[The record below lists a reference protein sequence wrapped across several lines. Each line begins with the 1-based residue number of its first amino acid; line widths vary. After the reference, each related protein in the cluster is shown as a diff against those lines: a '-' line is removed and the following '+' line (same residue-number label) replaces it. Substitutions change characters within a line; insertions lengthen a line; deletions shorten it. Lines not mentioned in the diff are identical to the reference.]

1 MKTWIA
7 LSLSHLVVF
16 FFFTITTFCLG
27 NPYSKGSESALRQKQ
42 LTRCPPPPQESDC
55 LCGRSL
61 PHCPSNSMWNSWA
74 HVVATCESALH
85 AHTLGVNLL
94 FSSLFA
100 SLLSFTLWG
109 TKGFKHNTAFQK
121 SEPSWPGIWKINT
134 SSIHWLY
141 RHGKQTNSQKW
152 QICHWLP

>member
-1 MKTWIA
+1 MWWKCE
-7 LSLSHLVVF
+7 LLYHLVF

-27 NPYSKGSESALRQKQ
+27 NPCSKRSGPAPRQIQ
-42 LTRCPPPPQESDC
+42 QTRCPRPPQESAC
-55 LCGRSL
+55 LWGRFL
-61 PHCPSNSMWNSWA
+61 AHCPSNSTWNRCWA
-74 HVVATCESALH
+74 HVVATCETALH

-100 SLLSFTLWG
+100 SLLSFTLLS

-121 SEPSWPGIWKINT
+121 SDPSWPGIWKIYT

-141 RHGKQTNSQKW
+141 VHGKRTDSQKG